1 MHQKRYLIL
10 SVLTL
15 VAVCSACWHRGI
27 TLKQYDKD
35 GIRFSYNSDWS
46 VAKDAPIEG
55 NPTARSIK
63 IDGPHHAVMML
74 ICVPT
79 SNTQTIQGFADT
91 IAEKRGAAIE
101 DKLSFGPL
109 KPADVNKGSSE
120 TTTGTVGGKEQ
131 QGILQRFSIDLLG
144 VKVPHEAV

>member
-1 MHQKRYLIL
+1 VWNPAKIEWWSTAYLQDTHMHQKRYLIL

-101 DKLSFGPL
+101 DKLSFGPSGF
-109 KPADVNKGSSE
+109 AI
-120 TTTGTVGGKEQ
+120 VGG
-131 QGILQRFSIDLLG
+131 FSSVWHDKHLL
-144 VKVPHEAV
+144 